1 MYLDIPGELYMRMLE
16 SLVIPLVSSSVIAA
30 LGSIDIVL
38 AGHIGVLSLLY
49 FLLATNEDDIVISK
63 ESRSN
68 MLGILSVSILLGA
81 VLSVTGTESN
91 ALLNIFIGLSNASV
105 TISHLIAWYSPVGI
119 FFLVATRTSQVR
131 DTGRV
136 FRSIF
141 EYVLTALACL
151 LLYGLV
157 FLPALYAAVTR
168 RSLRRFLRLT
178 TSPMLKAVRSASRA
192 VSMPE
197 TIDVLEE
204 IEELEPRIV
213 RFVIPVGANVS
224 MSGTA
229 VVVSVAAVFL
239 AKFNGLEL
247 GPEDMIGIG

>member
-1 MYLDIPGELYMRMLE
+1 MSP
-16 SLVIPLVSSSVIAA
+16 
-30 LGSIDIVL
+30 
-38 AGHIGVLSLLY
+38 
-49 FLLATNEDDIVISK
+49 T
-63 ESRSN
+63 
-68 MLGILSVSILLGA
+68 
-81 VLSVTGTESN
+81 
-91 ALLNIFIGLSNASV
+91 
-105 TISHLIAWYSPVGI
+105 TIWHRYSPVGI

-197 TIDVLEE
+197 TIGNGNE
-204 IEELEPRIV
+204 
-213 RFVIPVGANVS
+213 VS
-224 MSGTA
+224 ALSSSTPSQCFSLRPNSCAGR
-229 VVVSVAAVFL
+229 
-239 AKFNGLEL
+239 NWGR
-247 GPEDMIGIG
+247 G